1 MTRRLWPGIIAF
13 VIGTVGIAGVAGA
26 QQASPAP
33 ASPTIPT
40 LNDVKPKLLRLVIDD
55 QWDRGNDMF
64 GGRQVKAPDTLDW
77 NAIAKRDGERESAVR
92 SLLAEGQIETGTEF
106 RFAALIFQHSDTD
119 AGIAL
124 AHVLA
129 TTAIIKGDASA
140 KWLAAAALDRFLQ
153 RQKQPQLFGTQ
164 FLQQD
169 GQWTMAPYDRD
180 TVPDSVRALW
190 CVVPQ
195 ASQEEALKAMR
206 DGKSAGANTSVS
218 DCK

>member
-1 MTRRLWPGIIAF
+1 MTRRLWPGIIAL
-13 VIGTVGIAGVAGA
+13 VIGTVGIAGVAKA
-26 QQASPAP
+26 QQPSSAP

-64 GGRQVKAPDTLDW
+64 SGRQVKSPDTLDW

-92 SLLAEGQIETGTEF
+92 SLLAEGQIETGKEF

-129 TTAIIKGDASA
+129 VTAIINGDAGA
-140 KWLAAAALDRFLQ
+140 KWLAAATLDRYLQ

-164 FLQQD
+164 FTQQD
-169 GQWTMAPYDRD
+169 GQWTMAPYDRA
-180 TVPDSVRALW
+180 TVPDSVRRLW

-195 ASQEEALKAMR
+195 AEQDQGLKGLR
-206 DGKSAGANTSVS
+206 EGTGGANTSIG

>member
-1 MTRRLWPGIIAF
+1 MPRGLWAGIIAF
-13 VIGTVGIAGVAGA
+13 VIGTARIVAA

-64 GGRQVKAPDTLDW
+64 GGRQVKAPETLDW
-77 NAIAKRDGERESAVR
+77 EAIARRDQERESDVR
-92 SLLAEGQIETGTEF
+92 SLLADGQIETGREF
-106 RFAALIFQHSDTD
+106 QFAALIFQHSSTD

-129 TTAIIKGDASA
+129 VSAIIKGDAGA
-140 KWLAAAALDRFLQ
+140 KWLAAATLDRYLQ

-164 FLQQD
+164 FAQQD

-195 ASQEEALKAMR
+195 ASQDEALKAMR
-206 DGKSAGANTSVS
+206 NGKAGGANTSTG

>member
-1 MTRRLWPGIIAF
+1 MTRRLWPGIIAL
-13 VIGTVGIAGVAGA
+13 VIGTVAIAGVAKA
-26 QQASPAP
+26 QQPSSAP
-33 ASPTIPT
+33 ASPTIPA
-40 LNDVKPKLLRLVIDD
+40 LNDVKPELLRLVIDD

-64 GGRQVKAPDTLDW
+64 SGRQVKSPDTLDW

-92 SLLAEGQIETGTEF
+92 SLLAEGQIETGKEF

-129 TTAIIKGDASA
+129 VTAIINGDAGA
-140 KWLAAAALDRFLQ
+140 KWLAAATLDRYLQ

-164 FLQQD
+164 FTQQD
-169 GQWTMAPYDRD
+169 GQWTMAPYDRA
-180 TVPDSVRALW
+180 TVPDSVRRLW

-195 ASQEEALKAMR
+195 AEQDQGLKGLR
-206 DGKSAGANTSVS
+206 EGTGGANTSIG

>member
-1 MTRRLWPGIIAF
+1 MTRGLWPGIFAF

-26 QQASPAP
+26 QQASPAL

-64 GGRQVKAPDTLDW
+64 GGRQVKAPETLDW
-77 NAIAKRDGERESAVR
+77 AAIAKRDQERESAVR

-106 RFAALIFQHSDTD
+106 RFAALIFQHSDAD
-119 AGIAL
+119 GSIAL

-129 TTAIIKGDASA
+129 VTAVIKGDAAA
-140 KWLAAAALDRFLQ
+140 KWLAAATLDRYLQ

-164 FLQQD
+164 FTQQE
-169 GQWTMAPYDRD
+169 GQWTMAPYDRG
-180 TVPDSVRALW
+180 TVPDSVRAVW
-190 CVVPQ
+190 CVVPLAGQ
-195 ASQEEALKAMR
+195 DEGLKAMR
-206 DGKSAGANTSVS
+206 DGKSDGVSTSIG